1 MSASSASV
9 RSAHTPDAVD
19 QTVDARVLEE
29 RARWAMR
36 IHDGLTQTVTSAV
49 LELQTLRTRILA
61 DPAGAVASLSA
72 VEAAIRA
79 DLREIRQ
86 MLFDL
91 YEDQRPPEPP
101 MATFVDELLARWGL
115 PARVTI
121 DGDVD
126 DVPLGVLETAHAVLA
141 ESLANA
147 AKHAGT
153 SDVAVHIAASAAQM
167 RIEVIDRGLGIGDRR
182 RRRSALRAQHDAGP
196 RRGYRWNLGDRID
209 ARGRDPCGRAPSR
222 RRARRGTMRILIVD
236 DHALVRRGMAYVV
249 KEGFPDADVVEA
261 EGAAAALDVMRIK
274 AADLALVDVRMPD
287 LDGLELLRAMKLE
300 WPDVPVIMLSTY
312 ENAPYVKRA
321 LSDGAAGYLLK
332 DATPEDL
339 GQAINVAISGGGN
352 VLSPRV
358 IQNLF
363 EDVESSGG
371 QTTNGHPRSRRTEYN
386 LTQREHDILAL
397 LSEGRSNRS
406 IAQNLYLSEK
416 TVKAHLAA
424 IFRKL
429 GVTNRTQAAMM
440 AVQLG
445 VGPVPGAVTG
455 TD

>member
-1 MSASSASV
+1 
-9 RSAHTPDAVD
+9 
-19 QTVDARVLEE
+19 
-29 RARWAMR
+29 
-36 IHDGLTQTVTSAV
+36 
-49 LELQTLRTRILA
+49 
-61 DPAGAVASLSA
+61 
-72 VEAAIRA
+72 
-79 DLREIRQ
+79 
-86 MLFDL
+86 
-91 YEDQRPPEPP
+91 
-101 MATFVDELLARWGL
+101 
-115 PARVTI
+115 
-121 DGDVD
+121 
-126 DVPLGVLETAHAVLA
+126 
-141 ESLANA
+141 
-147 AKHAGT
+147 
-153 SDVAVHIAASAAQM
+153 
-167 RIEVIDRGLGIGDRR
+167 
-182 RRRSALRAQHDAGP
+182 
-196 RRGYRWNLGDRID
+196 
-209 ARGRDPCGRAPSR
+209 
-222 RRARRGTMRILIVD
+222 MRILIVD
-236 DHALVRRGMAYVV
+236 DHALVRRGMTYVV

-261 EGAAAALDVMRIK
+261 EGANAALDVMRSK

-321 LSDGAAGYLLK
+321 LADGAAGYLLK

-363 EDVESSGG
+363 EDVESGG
-371 QTTNGHPRSRRTEYN
+371 TNGNGPSKSRRTEYN

-445 VGPVPGAVTG
+445 VGPAQPAVG
-455 TD
+455 SGE